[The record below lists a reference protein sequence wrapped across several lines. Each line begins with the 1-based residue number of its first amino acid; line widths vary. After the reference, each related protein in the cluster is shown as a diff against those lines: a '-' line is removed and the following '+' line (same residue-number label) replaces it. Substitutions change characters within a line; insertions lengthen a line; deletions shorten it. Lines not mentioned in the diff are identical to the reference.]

1 MAGGTKKFLRGL
13 NLEQKQAITHKNGP
27 LLIVAG
33 AGTGKTRVIT
43 DRIAYLILS
52 KSAKSSEILAL
63 TFTEKAANEML
74 ERVDTAMPLGYEEIW
89 ISTFHSFCD
98 RILREEGLAIGLNTA
113 YKILSQIE
121 QWHFIR
127 KNFFR
132 FSLEY
137 YRPLSN
143 PTQFIHALLSLFNR
157 AKDNDVTPEEFLT
170 YSRELEANSPDEEET
185 RRIKELASAYQSYQ
199 DMLLEEN
206 CLDFGDLQSF
216 ALRLFRTRKN
226 IRRKYQEKFKYILVD
241 EFQDTNY
248 AQNELLKLLVN
259 PKKNIAVCGDD
270 DQSIYK
276 FRGASIANINQFTKM
291 YPERKRVV
299 LIKNYRSPQVLLN
312 HAYRLIKNNNPE
324 RLEVK
329 EKIDKKLISA
339 STQGNKDT
347 VEFKRF
353 ETPENEAEWVSD
365 KIISLHK
372 KGIFYQDIAVLARNN
387 NYLNSI
393 ITSFRFH
400 DIPYRFVGNRGLYDQ
415 EEIRDLIAYL
425 KFLMNP
431 QDDIAF
437 FALLSLPLFK
447 IEMESLLLLL
457 NFARRYNEHLY
468 SVVKNIAHLKE
479 NLTIAPET
487 IKKIEQITNF
497 LESEI
502 NLIKKKSASQI
513 LKEFLEE
520 SGYLK
525 ELLTVETIENV
536 RKIQNINL
544 FFKKILQFETGNPD
558 KSVLAFGEYLD
569 LMQEAGDN
577 PAQAEVED
585 IEVVNLS
592 TVHSAKG
599 LEFSFVFMV
608 DLAEGRFPFYFRRE
622 EIPLPDPLIKEEIS
636 PEDMHIQEER
646 RLFYVGMTRA
656 KKRLWLTAS
665 SSYTIA
671 KNWRISRFVKE
682 SLEKVAAEIQTKL
695 PLRTLSLSPKEKK
708 KYFFDLP
715 ITLKNF
721 SYTQFKDY
729 ERCPFFYKLKH
740 IIGVPELPNSS
751 YSFGQTIHLT
761 LKEFYSLIKNKEKV
775 NVEKLLSFY
784 EKNWINEGYLSKEQE
799 TEQKIK
805 GRVALEDFYCI
816 NNSNFGEPVYLEQF
830 FKVNLDQDVFLRGRI
845 DRIDKLPGGKYEV
858 IDYKS
863 GNPPARKNIDREE
876 QLSIYALAC
885 EEVLK
890 FFPEILSFYYLGTNE
905 KISTER
911 KSSDLK
917 AIKEKL
923 LSVISQIKRK
933 EFPPIGNQR
942 DCKKCSYRLI
952 CPKSI
957 A

>member
-1 MAGGTKKFLRGL
+1 MVGERKKFLRGL
-13 NLEQKQAITHKNGP
+13 NPEQKQAITHKNGP

-43 DRIAYLILS
+43 DRIVYLISS
-52 KSAKSSEILAL
+52 KLAKPSEILAL
-63 TFTEKAANEML
+63 TFTEKATNEML

-113 YKILSQIE
+113 YRILSKIE

-127 KNFFR
+127 KNFFQ
-132 FSLEY
+132 FNLKY

-143 PTQFIHALLSLFNR
+143 PTQFIHALLNLFNR
-157 AKDNDVTPEEFLT
+157 AKDNDVIPEEFLT
-170 YSRELEANSPDEEET
+170 YSRGLETNSPDEEET
-185 RRIKELASAYQSYQ
+185 GRIKELASAYQTYQ
-199 DMLLEEN
+199 DLLLKEN
-206 CLDFGDLQSF
+206 RLDFGDLQSF
-216 ALRLFRTRKN
+216 VLRLLRTRKN

-248 AQNELLKLLVN
+248 AQNELLKLLIN
-259 PKKNIAVCGDD
+259 AKKNITVCGDD

-276 FRGASIANINQFTKM
+276 FRGASIVNINQFTKI
-291 YPERKRVV
+291 YPGRKRVV

-312 HAYRLIKNNNPE
+312 SAYRLIKNNNPE

-347 VEFKRF
+347 VGFKRF
-353 ETPENEAEWVSD
+353 ESPENEAEWISD
-365 KIISLHK
+365 KILSLHK
-372 KGIFYQDIAVLARNN
+372 QGVFYQDIAVLARNN
-387 NYLNSI
+387 AYLNPF
-393 ITSFRFH
+393 ITSFRLH

-425 KFLMNP
+425 KCLTDP

-468 SVVKNIAHLKE
+468 SVVKKITYLKE
-479 NLTIAPET
+479 NLPIAPET
-487 IKKIEQITNF
+487 IKKIERITNF
-497 LESEI
+497 LEAKI
-502 NLIKKKSASQI
+502 NAIKKESASQI
-513 LKEFLEE
+513 LKDFLEK

-536 RKIQNINL
+536 RKVQNINL
-544 FFKKILQFETGNPD
+544 FFKKILQFEATNPD

-577 PAQAEVED
+577 PAQAEIED

-608 DLAEGRFPFYFRRE
+608 DLAEGRFPFYFRKE
-622 EIPLPDPLIKEEIS
+622 EIPLPDSLIKEEIS

-656 KKRLWLTAS
+656 KKRLWFTAS
-665 SSYTIA
+665 SSYTMA

-682 SLEKVAAEIQTKL
+682 SLGKVSAEIQTEL
-695 PLRTLSLSPKEKK
+695 PLGTFSLSAGEKK

-729 ERCPFFYKLKH
+729 QRCPFFYKLKH

-751 YSFGQTIHLT
+751 YSFGQTVHLT
-761 LKEFYSLIKNKEKV
+761 LKEFYSLIRSKESV
-775 NVEKLLSFY
+775 NAERLLSFY
-784 EKNWINEGYLSKEQE
+784 EKNWINEGYMSKEQE
-799 TEQKIK
+799 SEQKIK
-805 GRVALEDFYCI
+805 GMAVLKDFYRI
-816 NNSNFGEPVYLEQF
+816 NSSNFGEPVYLEQF
-830 FKVNLDQDVFLRGRI
+830 FKVNLGKELFLRGRI
-845 DRIDKLPGGKYEV
+845 DRIDKLPDKKYEV

-863 GNPPARKNIDREE
+863 GNPPTRKNIDREE
-876 QLSIYALAC
+876 QLTIYALAC
-885 EEVLK
+885 QDVLG
-890 FFPEILSFYYLGTNE
+890 FFPKILSFYYLGTNE
-905 KISTER
+905 KFSTER
-911 KSSDLK
+911 KFTDLEM
-917 AIKEKL
+917 IKGKL
-923 LSVISQIKRK
+923 LSVISQIRRK
-933 EFPPIGNQR
+933 EFPPIGSQR